1 MKRIIIL
8 SVSTISF
15 FSCNTTNDTLT
26 KYYNSNKELHHVLA
40 DSLIVFAKK
49 YHTNEVVMRKR
60 LDINNG
66 QVFFSYFIQTNE
78 PIRIG
83 IQFDSALK
91 RTDPY
96 PEITSKT
103 IIPIEIIKL
112 FKKSMYTALIADSTE
127 VFFGYKDS
135 FDGNS
140 KYGIVID
147 RDSTDNTK
155 RHIQKLARNVYI
167 TKGVIP

>member
-1 MKRIIIL
+1 MAYW
-8 SVSTISF
+8 F
-15 FSCNTTNDTLT
+15 FALSCNTNYNVL
-26 KYYNSNKELHHVLA
+26 KGYYNSNKVLHNELA
-40 DSLIVFAKK
+40 DDLMIFAKR
-49 YHTNEVVMRKR
+49 YHTKEVIMRKR
-60 LDINNG
+60 LDING
-66 QVFFSYFIQTNE
+66 QVTFSYFIQTDE
-78 PIRIG
+78 PTRIG

-91 RTDPY
+91 RTDSY

-103 IIPIEIIKL
+103 IVPIEIIEL
-112 FKKSMYTALIADSTE
+112 FKKTMYTPLIADSTE

-147 RDSTDNTK
+147 RDSTDNGK
-155 RHIQKLARNVYI
+155 RHIQKLAKNVYI